1 MLCVSE
7 CERAR
12 QNGGDSVME
21 MPRGAFGEANE
32 GGTQPL
38 AMRDASISDVKKG
51 PLSFSD
57 DLDLNRRRFS
67 LHKQK

>member
-1 MLCVSE
+1 MCECE

-38 AMRDASISDVKKG
+38 AVRDACTT
-51 PLSFSD
+51 
-57 DLDLNRRRFS
+57 
-67 LHKQK
+67 